1 MPWKGEEKKVLGQFI
16 LREPEKEIHRGWNGI
31 YEPPRDIIRSVPGI
45 QLVEMERTREY
56 SWCCGAGSGVK
67 LTMDD
72 FALWTASERIEEAKS
87 VGAEAIVTACPWCE
101 RNFRDAIAESRDSLI
116 VYDVVELIKQAL

>member
-1 MPWKGEEKKVLGQFI
+1 VPWKGEEKKVLGQFI

-31 YEPPRDIIRSVPGI
+31 YEPPRDIIGSVPGI

-87 VGAEAIVTACPWCE
+87 TGAEAIVTACPWCE
-101 RNFRDAIAESRDSLI
+101 RNFRDAVAGSNDKLM
-116 VYDVVELIKQAL
+116 VYDVVELVKQAL